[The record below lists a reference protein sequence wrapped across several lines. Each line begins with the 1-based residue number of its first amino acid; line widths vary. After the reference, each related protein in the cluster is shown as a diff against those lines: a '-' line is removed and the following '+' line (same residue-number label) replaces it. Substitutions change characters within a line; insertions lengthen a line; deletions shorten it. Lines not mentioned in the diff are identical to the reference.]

1 MEQKKTQ
8 PEQRLRKDAIGLW
21 SIVFFVV
28 AAASPLMAMLGTV
41 PIVLRSGNG
50 VGAPAAWV
58 IAGVILLLFSVGY
71 SAMSRH
77 ITNAGAFYAYISNGL
92 GRPVGIAG
100 AMIAILSYN
109 AIQISIYA
117 LLGFFMRLEVMEHF
131 NIDIAWWVYAVTVAI
146 VCYLCGMRHV
156 GFSGKLLGVF
166 MLCEVSILL
175 LLDLTI
181 IHRGGAEGLSLAS
194 FHPHNVFRP
203 GLGIA
208 LMFAIACYIGFEAT
222 AIFAEEARD
231 AKRTIP
237 IATYV
242 AVSMI
247 MVVYTLSSWAAVNG
261 YGPSQVVAVATKD
274 AGNFWFHL
282 NTRYVGSLS
291 TGMMQ
296 VLLLTSIF
304 AGILSFHNTI
314 TRYLF
319 AMGREGLLWRGL
331 ATTHPKYQSP
341 YIAGLVQT
349 AVVVCVILVFAVA
362 KQDPY
367 AVLFAWTSAIATLG
381 ILMNQIL
388 VALSVVGF
396 FRRTRLDR
404 RLWHTVVSPLLAA
417 AGLGACFV
425 LVWSNLRL
433 LSGSDSPIVASF
445 PYLILG
451 TGLSGVALGYY
462 LRASKPQLYEGFGS
476 LIKSV

>member
-1 MEQKKTQ
+1 MGQEVGQAGQ
-8 PEQRLRKDAIGLW
+8 ELRKDAIGLW

-50 VGAPAAWV
+50 VGAPAAWA
-58 IAGVILLLFSVGY
+58 IAGLILLLFSVGY

-117 LLGFFMRLEVMEHF
+117 LLGFFMRLEVVEHF
-131 NIDIAWWVYAVTVAI
+131 KIDVAWWAYSVAVAI

-156 GFSGKLLGVF
+156 EFSGKLLGIL
-166 MLCEVSILL
+166 MLCEVVILL
-175 LLDLTI
+175 LLDLVI
-181 IHRGGAEGLSLAS
+181 IRRGGAEGLSLAS

-237 IATYV
+237 IATYI
-242 AVSMI
+242 AVTMI
-247 MVVYTLSSWAAVNG
+247 MIFYTLSSWAAVNG
-261 YGPSQVVAVATKD
+261 YGPSQVVSVAAKD
-274 AGNFWFHL
+274 TGDFWFNL
-282 NTRYVGSLS
+282 NTRYVGPWS
-291 TGMMQ
+291 TGIMQ
-296 VLLLTSIF
+296 ILLLTSIF

-319 AMGREGLLWRGL
+319 AMGREGLLWRSL
-331 ATTHPKYQSP
+331 ANTHPKYQSP

-349 AVVVCVILVFAVA
+349 AIAISVIIAFAVA

-367 AVLFAWTSAIATLG
+367 AVLFAWASAIATLG
-381 ILMNQIL
+381 ILVNQIL

-404 RLWHTVVSPLLAA
+404 RLWHTVISPLLAA
-417 AGLGACFV
+417 AGLTACFW
-425 LVWSNLRL
+425 LVWSNLGL
-433 LSGSDSPIVASF
+433 LSGSDSPVVRTF
-445 PYLILG
+445 PYLVLG
-451 TGLSGVALGYY
+451 TGLFGVGLGYY
-462 LRASKPQLYEGFGS
+462 LRTNRPLLYEGFGS